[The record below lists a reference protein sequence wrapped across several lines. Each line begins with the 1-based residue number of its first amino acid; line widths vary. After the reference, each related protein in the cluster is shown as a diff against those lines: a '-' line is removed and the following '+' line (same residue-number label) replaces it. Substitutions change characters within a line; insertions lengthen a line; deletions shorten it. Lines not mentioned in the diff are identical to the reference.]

1 MKKFL
6 KDPDQKTY
14 DKVKRRLD
22 SVSLPATTDWANS
35 TLWTVQEGLEKAQDR
50 AALLQAKEGT
60 VALLAAIDSML
71 DRGDLT

>member
-1 MKKFL
+1 MKFFRSG
-6 KDPDQKTY
+6 DEKTY
-14 DKVKRRLD
+14 DKVKKRLD
-22 SVSLPATTDWANS
+22 GVSLPAAQAWANS

-60 VALLAAIDSML
+60 VALLAAIDSLL